1 MPAVPAWYREAHSD
15 TMRHFAWSFGD
26 DNPLFG
32 EPDYGEQTRWAS
44 IIASPFY
51 YANLAEPIADE
62 ITPEMRERTRGA
74 LAGLHEFHASSEFW
88 FYRHIYPGDRAVSAR
103 WVSDVREKSSS
114 FGGGKSVVRDLEEV
128 VETNDG
134 TPILRCRS
142 SFIHTERETAKQA
155 GTEAK
160 TVKTPHYAAEE
171 IDGIEADI
179 LNEKRQGAQRRYW

>member
-1 MPAVPAWYREAHSD
+1 MGEAYDFYGRITPESIERMRMRIGVRMPAVPAWYREAHSD

-88 FYRHIYPGDRAVSAR
+88 FCRHIYPGDRAVSAR

-114 FGGGKSVVRDLEEV
+114 FGGGKSVVRDLEV
-128 VETNDG
+128 DQS
-134 TPILRCRS
+134 R
-142 SFIHTERETAKQA
+142 
-155 GTEAK
+155 
-160 TVKTPHYAAEE
+160 AEYP
-171 IDGIEADI
+171 
-179 LNEKRQGAQRRYW
+179 R